1 MPFIIPNATDIDG
14 SNFIALDQSEPD
26 SLDFQI
32 LGDRST
38 GVLTG
43 CAVSTVTGTTIKVDQ
58 GAVAIQG
65 VVYNVPV
72 FNQITL
78 PTAPITTTYRF
89 DIVVARL
96 DTATNLISIAVIS
109 GTESTTN
116 PTFPKTPS
124 RLSSLVGV
132 NYINIGNITAN
143 NPTTDVVL
151 ATVFRNAA
159 AAISNACIVDKRVN
173 VPSTTSLRGATNP
186 DNTIGNDG
194 DLYYRTT
201 EVVSSSGVFIKTN
214 GTWVELLLQNNSGSV
229 TPVGSIIMWPS
240 NETTPNP
247 TGKTFWLEC
256 LGQEVAKSSYSALS
270 ILLGT
275 TYNLETTSNTMFN
288 LPNLSS
294 GFIQG
299 SVTAGS
305 TGGSSSVSISAGN
318 LPAHAHGLNDHTHP
332 VGSHAHTM
340 DHDHTDQKT
349 ELGGI
354 HTHLPE
360 IQDGYNQ
367 AGTTGGFV
375 TRLSDP
381 IAGTFHVVGTGA
393 SAKVAGD
400 TGFVIP
406 HSYDNDLLADGLII
420 LPDANAS
427 DVGFGFPATGMQVH
441 YTTALQAAASHKHD
455 IEFNNYTGNTGGLTT
470 NTTSANTGVSSGN
483 TANSTGTG
491 EALSVTP
498 PYVTMRWFIRAL

>member
-14 SNFIALDQSEPD
+14 SKFIALDQSEPD

-43 CAVSTVTGTTIKVDQ
+43 CAVSTVNGTTIKVDQ

-65 VVYNVPV
+65 VVHNVPV
-72 FNQITL
+72 FNQIDL
-78 PTAPITTTYRF
+78 PTAPLTTTYRF
-89 DIVVARL
+89 DVVVARL
-96 DTATNLISIAVIS
+96 NTTTNVISIVVIS
-109 GTESTTN
+109 GNESTTN

-124 RLSSLVGV
+124 RLNSLVGV
-132 NYINIGNITAN
+132 DYINIGNITEN

-173 VPSTTSLRGATNP
+173 VPSTTSLRGSTNP
-186 DNTIGNDG
+186 DNTIGNNG

-201 EVVSSSGVFIKTN
+201 EVASSSGVFIKTN

-240 NETTPNP
+240 NVTTPNP

-256 LGQEVAKSSYSALS
+256 NGDYVSNTNYTELKN
-270 ILLGT
+270 LLGETYGPYVGT
-275 TYNLETTSNTMFN
+275 TFK

-299 SVTAGS
+299 SGTAGS
-305 TGGSSSVSISAGN
+305 TGGNSSVSIAESN
-318 LPAHAHGLNDHTHP
+318 LPAHKHGLNAHQHP

-340 DHDHTDQKT
+340 NHDHADQETK
-349 ELGGI
+349 LGGV
-354 HTHLPE
+354 HTHIPE
-360 IQDGYNQ
+360 VQDGYNQ
-367 AGTTGGFV
+367 PGATGGFV
-375 TRLSDP
+375 TRLTDY
-381 IAGTFHVVGTGA
+381 INGTYTVSNGT
-393 SAKVAGD
+393 VYGD
-400 TGFVIP
+400 TGYVVP
-406 HSYDNDLLADGLII
+406 HSYTSDGLADGI
-420 LPDANAS
+420 DAA
-427 DVGFGFPATGMQVH
+427 VGIVPTARGMQVH
-441 YTTALQAAASHKHD
+441 YTTGLKNSISHKHD
-455 IEFNNYTGNTGGLTT
+455 IDFDTYTGDTGSLTT
-470 NTTSANTGVSSGN
+470 ATASANTGVSTGD

-491 EALSVTP
+491 DALSVIP

>member
-96 DTATNLISIAVIS
+96 NTTTNTISIVVVS
-109 GTESTTN
+109 GPEDTTN

-132 NYINIGNITAN
+132 DYINIGNITAN

-173 VPSTTSLRGATNP
+173 VPSTTSLRGSTNP
-186 DNTIGNDG
+186 DNTIGNNG

-201 EVVSSSGVFIKTN
+201 EVASSSGVFIKTY

-240 NETTPNP
+240 NVTTPNP

-256 LGQEVAKSSYSALS
+256 NGDYVSNTNYTELKN
-270 ILLGT
+270 LLGETYGPYVGT
-275 TYNLETTSNTMFN
+275 TFK

-299 SVTAGS
+299 SGTAGT
-305 TGGSSSVSISAGN
+305 TGGSSSVSIAESN
-318 LPAHAHGLNDHTHP
+318 LPAHKHGLNDHTHP

-340 DHDHTDQKT
+340 NHKHADQETK
-349 ELGGI
+349 LGGV

-360 IQDGYNQ
+360 VQDGYNQ
-367 AGTTGGFV
+367 PGTTGGFV
-375 TRLSDP
+375 TRLTEY
-381 IAGTFHVVGTGA
+381 INGTFTVANGT
-393 SAKVAGD
+393 VYGD
-400 TGFVIP
+400 TGYIVP
-406 HSYDNDLLADGLII
+406 HSVNNNGLADGLTI

-427 DVGFGFPATGMQVH
+427 DVGFGFPARGMQVH
-441 YTTALQAAASHKHD
+441 YTTALKNAVSHKHD
-455 IEFNNYTGNTGGLTT
+455 IDFDNYDGNTGGLTT
-470 NTTSANTGVSSGN
+470 STVSANTGVSTGD
-483 TANSTGTG
+483 TADSTGAG
-491 EALSVTP
+491 DALSVIP

>member
-96 DTATNLISIAVIS
+96 DTATNLISIEVIS

-229 TPVGSIIMWPS
+229 TPIGSIIMWPS

-256 LGQEVAKSSYSALS
+256 NGDYVSNTNYTALKT
-270 ILLGT
+270 LLGETYGPYVGT
-275 TYNLETTSNTMFN
+275 TFK

-299 SVTAGS
+299 SGTAGS
-305 TGGSSSVSISAGN
+305 TGGSSSVTISAGN
-318 LPAHAHGLNDHTHP
+318 LPPHVHSLNDHTHP

-349 ELGGI
+349 ESGGI

-375 TRLSDP
+375 TRLTEY
-381 IAGTFHVVGTGA
+381 INGTFTVVGTPPN
-393 SAKVAGD
+393 AKVYGD
-400 TGFVIP
+400 TGYVIP
-406 HSYDNDLLADGLII
+406 HSLTNDGTVEGLT
-420 LPDANAS
+420 DA
-427 DVGFGFPATGMQVH
+427 GYGFPAAGMQVH
-441 YTTALQAAASHKHD
+441 YTTALKASVSHKHD

-470 NTTSANTGVSSGN
+470 NTTSAITGAS
-483 TANSTGTG
+483 TAGTG
-491 EALSVTP
+491 DGPGDNNSLTVIP

>member
-43 CAVSTVTGTTIKVDQ
+43 CTVSTVTGTTIKVDQ

-72 FNQITL
+72 FNQVTL
-78 PTAPITTTYRF
+78 PTAPLTTTYRF
-89 DIVVARL
+89 DVVIARLNTTTSVISIVV
-96 DTATNLISIAVIS
+96 VS
-109 GTESTTN
+109 GPESTTN

-132 NYINIGNITAN
+132 DYINIGNITTN

-214 GTWVELLLQNNSGSV
+214 GAWVELLLQNNSGSV
-229 TPVGSIIMWPS
+229 TPIGSIIMWPS
-240 NETTPNP
+240 NVTTPNP

-275 TYNLETTSNTMFN
+275 TYDTPGITTSDAMFK

-299 SVTAGS
+299 AQYAGS
-305 TGGSSSVSISAGN
+305 TGGSGSVSISASN
-318 LPAHAHGLNDHTHP
+318 LPLHAHAINDHQHS
-332 VGSHAHTM
+332 VGSHVHTM
-340 DHDHTDQKT
+340 GHKHDAQNTV
-349 ELGGI
+349 EAGS
-354 HTHLPE
+354 HTHNPASPK
-360 IQDGYNQ
+360 QDGFN
-367 AGTTGGFV
+367 TGGFI
-375 TRLSDP
+375 TKLNEY
-381 IAGTFHVVGTGA
+381 IAGTWEVVNN
-393 SAKVAGD
+393 KVKGI

-406 HSYDNDLLADGLII
+406 HSFNNNGLADGVTII
-420 LPDANAS
+420 PDDKAS
-427 DVGFGFPATGMQVH
+427 DVGYGFPARGMQVH
-441 YTTALQAAASHKHD
+441 YTTGLEYSIEHKHE
-455 IEFNNYTGNTGGLTT
+455 IKFKEYSGNTGGLPTATT
-470 NTTSANTGVSSGN
+470 NNPN
-483 TANSTGTG
+483 LTGTTTG
-491 EALSVTP
+491 DTGNGPGTNAGLSVIP